1 MQDLEILPS
10 ASVATTLAAAIGR
23 VSERVAHLSRH
34 WTASRDEIGEAFSHI
49 ARQVE
54 SLLAGRD
61 LPDHIPA
68 ADPLLHH
75 RLAEVLRVELLR
87 AARPDEPASEL
98 ATPQTVLDL
107 VWALE
112 EYRLRLW
119 PTQGQELAARLA
131 EPDSLKLLVEVA
143 HDLRS
148 PLNSILFLSE
158 VLRSGQSGPVSAL
171 QRTQLGL
178 IYGATMGMISV
189 ANDIMDRA
197 GGATGSD
204 DEPSPFSVARLFD
217 SVRELVRPM
226 AEEKGIAL
234 EFVPLDY
241 DPCVGRAA
249 PLGRVLLN
257 LTTNALKFTDEG
269 TVTVGARRLDRS
281 KVEFYVRDT
290 GRGIPPE
297 QQHHLFQPFQR
308 AVDRSG
314 HFFAQAGLGLS
325 IARRLLQAMG
335 SDLAFET
342 EIGKGTVFRFALDL
356 PSA

>member
-1 MQDLEILPS
+1 MEDLDLPS

-23 VSERVAHLSRH
+23 VSERVAQLSKH
-34 WTASRDEIGEAFSHI
+34 WAASRDEFGEAFSHI

-54 SLLAGRD
+54 GILAGRD
-61 LPDHIPA
+61 LPDHIRVS
-68 ADPLLHH
+68 DPLLHQ

-87 AARPDEPASEL
+87 GARPGEPSSAL
-98 ATPQTVLDL
+98 AVPQTVLDL

-119 PTQGQELAARLA
+119 PAQGQELAARLA
-131 EPDSLKLLVEVA
+131 EPDGLKLLVEVA

-158 VLRSGQSGPVSAL
+158 VLRSGQSGPVTPL

-178 IYGATMGMISV
+178 IYGAAMGMISV

-197 GGATGSD
+197 GGTSD
-204 DEPSPFSVARLFD
+204 FDDDPSPFSVCRLFD
-217 SVRELVRPM
+217 SVHELVRPV

-241 DPCVGRAA
+241 DPCVGRPA

-290 GRGIPPE
+290 GRGIPAN

-325 IARRLLQAMG
+325 IARRLVQAMG
-335 SDLAFET
+335 SELGFET
-342 EIGKGTVFRFALDL
+342 ELSKGTVFRFTLDL